1 MTSVSSVIVSICL
14 LQTLNQQRIVH
25 NYYNHWQVLVR
36 LEQDLTRYLDAE
48 PMLTSHIVVKAQ
60 EIILIDKLEPKHRLT
75 VTIDLSQRIT
85 TWNFDA

>member
-1 MTSVSSVIVSICL
+1 
-14 LQTLNQQRIVH
+14 
-25 NYYNHWQVLVR
+25 VR